1 MTLYKSL
8 RINIKPTAE
17 MEQLNLWKDT
27 ILNSLRNLTDGFF
40 ESLSSFFGALLTL
53 FIGWLLAKFIRFI
66 FVKVLRSIH
75 FDQLV
80 EKLNIESLFIRLNIK
95 IKPSAIIGKFVYWL
109 ILLVFIISAT
119 EILGWEIVS
128 KEISKLIEFL
138 PKLLFALIFFIV
150 GFYLS
155 EMIKKA
161 VYTATNSA
169 GISGAKAISNIV
181 FYVLMIFISITSL
194 DQAGVDTTLFT
205 SNITLIIGGALLAFA
220 IAYGFASRDI
230 LTNIL
235 ASFYVKDKYKVGLK
249 IKVNGT
255 KGVIENSDTLSI
267 TILTED
273 KRKLIIPIKKLI
285 SEEVEILT

>member
-1 MTLYKSL
+1 
-8 RINIKPTAE
+8 
-17 MEQLNLWKDT
+17 MEQLNVWKDT
-27 ILNSLRNLTDGFF
+27 ILNSLHNLTDGFF
-40 ESLSSFFGALLTL
+40 SSLSSFFGALATL
-53 FIGWLLAKFIRFI
+53 IIGWFLAKFIRFI
-66 FVKVLRSIH
+66 VVRVLKSIH

-95 IKPSAIIGKFVYWL
+95 VKPSAIIGKFVYWL
-109 ILLVFIISAT
+109 IMLVFIISAT

-150 GFYLS
+150 GYYLS
-155 EMIKKA
+155 ELIKKA
-161 VYTATNSA
+161 VYSATNSA

-205 SNITLIIGGALLAFA
+205 SNITIIIGGALLAFA

-235 ASFYVKDKYKVGLK
+235 ASFYVRDKYKVGIKLK
-249 IKVNGT
+249 INDT
-255 KGVIENSDTLSI
+255 KGVIENTDTLSI
-267 TILTED
+267 TLLTED
-273 KRKLIIPIKKLI
+273 KRRLVIPIKKLI
-285 SEEVEILT
+285 SEEVEILS

>member
-1 MTLYKSL
+1 
-8 RINIKPTAE
+8 
-17 MEQLNLWKDT
+17 MEQFNTWKDT
-27 ILNSLRNLTDGFF
+27 ILNSLHNLTDGFF
-40 ESLSSFFGALLTL
+40 SSLSSLFLALVTL
-53 FIGWLLAKFIRFI
+53 IIGWFLAKFIRFI
-66 FVKVLRSIH
+66 VVRVLKSIH

-95 IKPSAIIGKFVYWL
+95 VKPSAIIGKFVYWL
-109 ILLVFIISAT
+109 IMLVFIISAT

-150 GFYLS
+150 GYYLS
-155 EMIKKA
+155 ELIKKA
-161 VYTATNSA
+161 VYSATNSA

-205 SNITLIIGGALLAFA
+205 SNITIIIGGTLLAFA

-235 ASFYVKDKYKVGLK
+235 ASFYVRDKYKVGIKLK
-249 IKVNGT
+249 INDT
-255 KGVIENSDTLSI
+255 KGVIENTDTLSI
-267 TILTED
+267 TLLTED
-273 KRKLIIPIKKLI
+273 KRRLVIPIKILI
-285 SEEVEILT
+285 SEEVEILS

>member
-1 MTLYKSL
+1 
-8 RINIKPTAE
+8 

-75 FDQLV
+75 FDQLM
-80 EKLNIESLFIRLNIK
+80 EKLNLESLFIRLNIK

-150 GFYLS
+150 GFYLA

-194 DQAGVDTTLFT
+194 NQAGVDTTLFT
-205 SNITLIIGGALLAFA
+205 SNITIIIGGALLAFA
-220 IAYGFASRDI
+220 IAYGFASREI

-235 ASFYVKDKYKVGLK
+235 ASFYVKDKYKIGLK
-249 IKVNGT
+249 IKVGGT
-255 KGVIENSDTLSI
+255 KGIIENSDTLSI
-267 TILTED
+267 TIITED

>member
-1 MTLYKSL
+1 
-8 RINIKPTAE
+8 
-17 MEQLNLWKDT
+17 MEQLNAWKDT
-27 ILNSLRNLTDGFF
+27 ILNSLHNLTDGFF
-40 ESLSSFFGALLTL
+40 SSLSSFFGALVTL
-53 FIGWLLAKFIRFI
+53 IIGWFLAKFIRFI
-66 FVKVLRSIH
+66 VVRVLKSIH

-95 IKPSAIIGKFVYWL
+95 VKPSAIIGKFVYWL
-109 ILLVFIISAT
+109 IMLVFIISAT

-150 GFYLS
+150 GYYLS
-155 EMIKKA
+155 ELIKKA
-161 VYTATNSA
+161 VYSATNSA

-205 SNITLIIGGALLAFA
+205 SNITIIIGGALLAFA

-235 ASFYVKDKYKVGLK
+235 ASFYVRDKYKVGIKLK
-249 IKVNGT
+249 INDT
-255 KGVIENSDTLSI
+255 KGVIENTDTLSI
-267 TILTED
+267 TLLTED
-273 KRKLIIPIKKLI
+273 KRRLVIPIKKLI
-285 SEEVEILT
+285 SEEVEILS

>member
-1 MTLYKSL
+1 
-8 RINIKPTAE
+8 
-17 MEQLNLWKDT
+17 MEQLNVWKDT
-27 ILNSLRNLTDGFF
+27 ILNSLHNLTDGFF
-40 ESLSSFFGALLTL
+40 SSLSSFFGALATL
-53 FIGWLLAKFIRFI
+53 IIGWFLAKFIRFI
-66 FVKVLRSIH
+66 VVRVLKSIH

-95 IKPSAIIGKFVYWL
+95 VKPSAIIGKFVYWL
-109 ILLVFIISAT
+109 IMLVFIISAT

-150 GFYLS
+150 GYYLS
-155 EMIKKA
+155 ELIKKA
-161 VYTATNSA
+161 VYSATNSA

-205 SNITLIIGGALLAFA
+205 SNITIIIGGALLAFA

-235 ASFYVKDKYKVGLK
+235 ASFYVRDKYKVG
-249 IKVNGT
+249 IKLMINDT
-255 KGVIENSDTLSI
+255 KGVIENTDTLSI
-267 TILTED
+267 TLLTED
-273 KRKLIIPIKKLI
+273 KRRLVIPIKKLI
-285 SEEVEILT
+285 SEEVEILS

>member
-1 MTLYKSL
+1 
-8 RINIKPTAE
+8 

>member
-1 MTLYKSL
+1 
-8 RINIKPTAE
+8 
-17 MEQLNLWKDT
+17 MEQFNTWKDT
-27 ILNSLRNLTDGFF
+27 ILNSLHNLTDGFF
-40 ESLSSFFGALLTL
+40 SSLSSLFLALVTL
-53 FIGWLLAKFIRFI
+53 IIGWFLAKFIRFI
-66 FVKVLRSIH
+66 VVRLLKSIH

-95 IKPSAIIGKFVYWL
+95 VKPSAIIGKFVYWL
-109 ILLVFIISAT
+109 IMLVFIISAT

-150 GFYLS
+150 GYYLS
-155 EMIKKA
+155 ELIKKA
-161 VYTATNSA
+161 VYSATNSA

-205 SNITLIIGGALLAFA
+205 SNITIIIGGALLAFA

-235 ASFYVKDKYKVGLK
+235 ASFYVRDKYKVGIKLK
-249 IKVNGT
+249 INDT
-255 KGVIENSDTLSI
+255 KGVIENTDTLSI
-267 TILTED
+267 TLLTED
-273 KRKLIIPIKKLI
+273 KRRLVIPIKKLI
-285 SEEVEILT
+285 SEEVEILS

>member
-1 MTLYKSL
+1 MEPLVTL
-8 RINIKPTAE
+8 I
-17 MEQLNLWKDT
+17 
-27 ILNSLRNLTDGFF
+27 
-40 ESLSSFFGALLTL
+40 
-53 FIGWLLAKFIRFI
+53 IGWFLAKFIRFI
-66 FVKVLRSIH
+66 VVRVLKSIH

-95 IKPSAIIGKFVYWL
+95 VKPSAIIGKFVYWL
-109 ILLVFIISAT
+109 IMLVFIISAT

-150 GFYLS
+150 GYYLS
-155 EMIKKA
+155 ELIKKA
-161 VYTATNSA
+161 VYSATNSA

-205 SNITLIIGGALLAFA
+205 SNITIIIGGALLAFA

-235 ASFYVKDKYKVGLK
+235 ASFYVRDKYKVGIKLK
-249 IKVNGT
+249 INDT
-255 KGVIENSDTLSI
+255 KGVIENTDTLSI
-267 TILTED
+267 TLLTED
-273 KRKLIIPIKKLI
+273 KRRLVIPIKKLI
-285 SEEVEILT
+285 SEEVEILS